1 MSVNRIEIG
10 EKVEARDEK
19 GRFAKGNTTGGRK
32 ALPDE
37 FKTICREHA
46 IPALLTMV
54 EIYQD
59 KEQDANK
66 RIAAGKVIIEYAYG
80 KPKESVDLMHEIA
93 SETRL
98 VLWKQDADD

>member
-1 MSVNRIEIG
+1 VSVNRAEIG
-10 EKVEARDEK
+10 KVESRDNK

-32 ALPDE
+32 PLPDE
-37 FKTICREHA
+37 FKAVCRENA
-46 IPALLTMV
+46 LPALLTMV

-80 KPKESVDLMHEIA
+80 KPKESVDLMHELVG
-93 SETRL
+93 ETRL
-98 VLWKQDADD
+98 ILWKDDDGD